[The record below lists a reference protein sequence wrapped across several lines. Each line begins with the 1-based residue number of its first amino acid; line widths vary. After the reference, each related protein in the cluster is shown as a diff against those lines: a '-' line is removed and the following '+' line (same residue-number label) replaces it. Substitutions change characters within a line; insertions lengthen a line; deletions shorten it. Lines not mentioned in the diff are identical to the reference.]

1 MERGVFFISDRTGIT
16 VETLGGSILAQFAG
30 VAFRKSTLRFIDTPE
45 RARAAAALIE
55 RTAGELGSR
64 PIVLT
69 TIIDP
74 AVRAELA
81 RGGGLVLDLVDAFIA
96 PLEVELGRPAAQA
109 VGVTHG
115 ALDTGRYTLRMD
127 AVNFALATDD
137 GLNAVDYDRAELIV
151 LGVSRSGKTPTCLYL
166 ALTYGIYAANYPLTE
181 DDFERAQ
188 LPATLAGRRARLF
201 GLSIDPRRLRE
212 IREERRPG
220 SPYAS
225 LKQCQ
230 REVRRA
236 EALYRAAGVPWIDTT
251 RMSVEEIATTI
262 LQGTDLQPH
271 TG

>member
-1 MERGVFFISDRTGIT
+1 MERGVFFVSDRTGIT

-45 RARAAAALIE
+45 RARAAAGVIE
-55 RTAGELGSR
+55 QSARELGIR
-64 PIVLT
+64 PIVFT

-96 PLEVELGRPAAQA
+96 PLEAEFGRPAARA

-137 GLNAVDYDRAELIV
+137 GLNEVDYDRAELIV

-181 DDFERAQ
+181 DDFENPR
-188 LPATLAGRRARLF
+188 LPAALAGRRTKLF
-201 GLSIDPRRLRE
+201 GLSIDPRRLQE
-212 IREERRPG
+212 IRQERQPG
-220 SPYAS
+220 SHYAS

-230 REVRRA
+230 REVHQA
-236 EALYRAAGVPWIDTT
+236 ESLYRAAGVPWIDTT

-262 LQGTDLQPH
+262 LQTTALQPRA
-271 TG
+271 G